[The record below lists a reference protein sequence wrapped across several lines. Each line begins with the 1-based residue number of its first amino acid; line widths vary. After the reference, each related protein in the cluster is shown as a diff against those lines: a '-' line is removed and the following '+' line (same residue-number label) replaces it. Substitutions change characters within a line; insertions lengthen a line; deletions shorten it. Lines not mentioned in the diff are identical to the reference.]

1 MKAFFS
7 TLGDK
12 LKGTGISPSQFLAL
26 ANLTAFGPLSQ
37 SELADHLAI
46 TGATTARLVDRMERD
61 EWVRRERDPNDQRIK
76 MVIPTEK
83 AAGIWKEISQ
93 AGREVLEQAYQGVT
107 PEELDTVKRILKHI
121 RENLN
126 G

>member
-76 MVIPTEK
+76 MVISTEK
-83 AAGIWKEISQ
+83 AAGIWEEISQ
-93 AGREVLEQAYQGVT
+93 SGREVLEQAYQGVT